1 MSQSILDSMTEQEIV
16 RVAMRLLGSKT
27 SKKKAQASRSNG
39 KLGGRN
45 KRAKPKYAK
54 KVCSKIK

>member
-1 MSQSILDSMTEQEIV
+1 MSSVLDSMTDEEIV

-27 SKKKAQASRSNG
+27 SKAKARAARSNG

-45 KRAKPKYAK
+45 KRAKSK
-54 KVCSKIK
+54 KSPKIK